1 MGFVFYATKASGTAI
16 GGGHMS
22 FVFYD
27 TETTGIDTSFD
38 QILQFAA
45 IKTDE
50 DLNILERFEIRSRLL
65 PFVVP
70 APGALRV
77 TKMTI
82 DRLHDPATPTHYD
95 MVRAIRS
102 KLSEWSPAIFLGYN
116 SLRFD
121 EELMRQAL
129 YQTLHNPYLTNRD
142 GNCRG
147 DVLPLVQACT
157 EFEPDCL
164 TVPFGGTGK
173 PVFKLDHLAPAN
185 GFAHENAHDAL
196 SDVEATIHMCRL
208 VRDGAGDLWNR
219 FLRFTQKA
227 AAAEF
232 LEEAEP
238 FLLTEFYFN
247 RPKHMPV
254 LRIGQDSEQTNVS
267 VCFDLTHDLNSFRNL
282 TDAQL
287 QSLVVSSPKPLRK
300 IKANAAPTMTPLDDV
315 PDHLLGDLTQDDIA
329 ARANDLHSDEALKTR
344 MLAAYEATK
353 TVYGPNEHVEKQIY
367 EGFAV
372 SADEYLM
379 TRFHALPWDQRHALT
394 SQFQNPKFGFLAK
407 RLIFAHDPNCLPHAC
422 QQEISAHVH
431 SRVAAPDDSGVKWT
445 TLTKARSECEK
456 MLAGADAVDLPL
468 LEGYR
473 QYLSDRIASVI
484 G

>member
-1 MGFVFYATKASGTAI
+1 MG
-16 GGGHMS
+16 

-45 IKTDE
+45 VKTDA
-50 DLNILERFEIRSRLL
+50 DLKILERFEIRSRLL

-82 DRLHDPATPTHYD
+82 DRLHDPETPSHYD

-102 KLSEWSPAIFLGYN
+102 KLGVWSPAVFLGYN

-121 EELMRQAL
+121 EELMRQAF

-147 DVLPLVQACT
+147 DVLSLVQAAS
-157 EFEPDCL
+157 EFTPNCL
-164 TVPFGGTGK
+164 SVPNAANGK
-173 PVFKLDHLAPAN
+173 ITFKLDHLAPAN
-185 GFAHENAHDAL
+185 GFTHDNAHDAL

-208 VRDGAGDLWNR
+208 IRDGASDLWNR

-227 AAAEF
+227 AATEF
-232 LEEAEP
+232 LEEGDP

-254 LRIGQDSEQTNVS
+254 LRIGRDIQQPNVS
-267 VCFDLTHDLNSFRNL
+267 VCFDLSNDLKLFRNL
-282 TDAQL
+282 TDEQL
-287 QSLVVSSPKPLRK
+287 QKRIITPPKGLAKPLRQ
-300 IKANAAPTMTPLDDV
+300 IKANAAPTMTPLDEV
-315 PDHLLGDLTQDDIA
+315 PDHLLGDMNHSDIDE
-329 ARANDLHSDEALKTR
+329 RASDLGADEALKSR
-344 MLAAYEATK
+344 LLAAYEATK
-353 TVYGPNEHVEKQIY
+353 TQYEPNAHVEKQIY
-367 EGFAV
+367 EGFAD
-372 SADEYLM
+372 SADDDLM
-379 TRFHALPWDQRHALT
+379 TKFHATPWQNRHELVNL
-394 SQFQNPKFGFLAK
+394 FQNAKFGFLAK
-407 RLIFAHDPNCLPHAC
+407 RLIFAHNPNCLPPAC
-422 QQEISAHVH
+422 RQEMIVH
-431 SRVAAPDDSGVKWT
+431 INSRIAAPDNTEVEWT
-445 TLTKARSECEK
+445 TLSKALGECEK
-456 MLAGADAVDLPL
+456 LLVDVKFEDREI

-473 QYLSDRIASVI
+473 KYLIERISDCQRLT
-484 G
+484 

>member
-1 MGFVFYATKASGTAI
+1 MGFVFYAINTTGI
-16 GGGHMS
+16 DLRGGHMS

-38 QILQFAA
+38 QVMQFAA

-50 DLNILERFEIRSRLL
+50 DLNIIERFEIRSRLL

-82 DRLHDPATPTHYD
+82 DRLHDPATPSHYD

-102 KLSEWSPAIFLGYN
+102 KLGEWSPAIFLGYN

-147 DVLPLVQACT
+147 DVLPLVQAST
-157 EFEPDCL
+157 AFEPDCL
-164 TVPFGGTGK
+164 TVPYDHKGK
-173 PVFKLDHLAPAN
+173 PVFKLDQLAPAN
-185 GFAHENAHDAL
+185 GFAHDNAHDAL

-254 LRIGQDSEQTNVS
+254 LSIGLDNDQANVS
-267 VCFDLTHDLNSFRNL
+267 ICFDLTHDLDSFRNL

-287 QSLVVSSPKPLRK
+287 QSLVVSSPKPLRR

-315 PDHLLGDLTQDDIA
+315 PDHLLNGLTQADLVT
-329 ARANDLHSDEALKTR
+329 RANDLQSDEALKAR
-344 MLAAYEATK
+344 ILAAYEATK
-353 TVYGPNEHVEKQIY
+353 TKYEPNEHVEKQIY

-372 SADEYLM
+372 TADEQLM
-379 TRFHALPWDQRHALT
+379 AQFHELPWDQRHTLT
-394 SQFQNPKFGFLAK
+394 SKFQNPKFGFLAK
-407 RLIFAHDPNCLPHAC
+407 RLIYAHDPGCLPLAC
-422 QQEISAHVH
+422 QHEMSAHIH
-431 SRVAAPDDSGVKWT
+431 SRVAAPDDAGVKWT
-445 TLTKARSECEK
+445 TLTKARAECAK
-456 MLAGADAVDLPL
+456 LIAGAEAADLIL
-468 LEGYR
+468 LQGYA
-473 QYLSDRIASVI
+473 QYLENRIASLAA
-484 G
+484 

>member
-1 MGFVFYATKASGTAI
+1 MG
-16 GGGHMS
+16 

-50 DLNILERFEIRSRLL
+50 DLNIIERFEIRSRLL

-82 DRLHDPATPTHYD
+82 DRLHDPATPSHYD
-95 MVRAIRS
+95 MVRAIRN
-102 KLSEWSPAIFLGYN
+102 KLAEWSPAIFLGYN

-121 EELMRQAL
+121 EELMRQAF

-147 DVLPLVQACT
+147 DVLALVQATT
-157 EFEPDCL
+157 EFEPECL
-164 TVPFGGTGK
+164 SVPYADNGK
-173 PVFKLDHLAPAN
+173 ITFKLDRLAPAN
-185 GFAHENAHDAL
+185 GFAHDNAHDAL

-232 LEEAEP
+232 LEEDEP

-254 LRIGQDSEQTNVS
+254 LRIGQDREQANVS
-267 VCFDLTHDLNSFRNL
+267 VCFDLANDLDSFRNL

-287 QSLVVSSPKPLRK
+287 QERIIKPPKGSGKPLRK
-300 IKANAAPTMTPLDDV
+300 VKANAAPTMTPLDDV
-315 PDHLLGDLTQDDIA
+315 PDHLLGDLAQDDVV
-329 ARANDLHSDEALKTR
+329 ARANDLHGDEALKAR

-353 TVYGPNEHVEKQIY
+353 TVYEPNVHVEKQIY

-372 SADEYLM
+372 NADEQLM
-379 TRFHALPWDQRHALT
+379 TQFHAVPWEHRHTLT
-394 SQFQNPKFGFLAK
+394 SQFENPKFGFLAK
-407 RLIFAHDPNCLPHAC
+407 RLIFTHDPNCLPPAC
-422 QQEISAHVH
+422 QQEISVHIH
-431 SRVAAPDDSGVKWT
+431 SRIAAPGDSGVKWT
-445 TLTKARSECEK
+445 TLTKALEECEK
-456 MLAGADAVDLPL
+456 LLTGAGPDDSGILV
-468 LEGYR
+468 GYR
-473 QYLSDRIASVI
+473 QYLVERIAAC
-484 G
+484 

>member
-1 MGFVFYATKASGTAI
+1 
-16 GGGHMS
+16 MS

-27 TETTGIDTSFD
+27 AETTGIDTSFD

-45 IKTDE
+45 IRTDE
-50 DLNILERFEIRSRLL
+50 NLNILERFEIRSRLL

-77 TKMTI
+77 TKITI
-82 DRLHDPATPTHYD
+82 ERLHDPATPSHYD

-102 KLSEWSPAIFLGYN
+102 KLGEWSPAIFLGYN

-147 DVLPLVQACT
+147 DVLALVQATT

-164 TVPFGGTGK
+164 TVPYGDNGK
-173 PVFKLDHLAPAN
+173 RIFKLDQLAPAN

-208 VRDGAGDLWNR
+208 VRDGASDLWNR

-227 AAAEF
+227 SAADF

-247 RPKHMPV
+247 KPKHMPV
-254 LRIGQDSEQTNVS
+254 MRIGQDNEQANIS
-267 VCFDLTHDLNSFRNL
+267 VCFDLTHDLNSFRNS

-287 QSLVVSSPKPLRK
+287 QRLVVSSPKPLRK
-300 IKANAAPTMTPLDDV
+300 IKANAAPTMTPLDEV
-315 PDHLLGDLTQDDIA
+315 PDHLLGDLTPDDVA
-329 ARANDLHSDEALKTR
+329 ARANQLQSDEALKAR

-353 TVYGPNEHVEKQIY
+353 TVYEPNEHVEKQIY
-367 EGFAV
+367 EGFAAN
-372 SADEYLM
+372 ADEYLM
-379 TRFHALPWDQRHALT
+379 AQFHALPWTERHTLT

-407 RLIFAHDPNCLPHAC
+407 RLIFAHDRNFLPPTC

-445 TLTKARSECEK
+445 TLTKARTECAKLIAE
-456 MLAGADAVDLPL
+456 AEAADLIL
-468 LEGYR
+468 LQGYA
-473 QYLSDRIASVI
+473 QYLDNRIASAVTQS
-484 G
+484 

>member
-1 MGFVFYATKASGTAI
+1 MGFVFYAVNTTGTVLR
-16 GGGHMS
+16 GGHMS

-50 DLNILERFEIRSRLL
+50 NLNVLERFETRSRLL

-82 DRLHDPATPTHYD
+82 DRLHDPATPSHYD
-95 MVRAIRS
+95 MVRAIRT
-102 KLSEWSPAIFLGYN
+102 KLGEWSPAIFLGYN

-121 EELMRQAL
+121 EELMRQAF

-164 TVPFGGTGK
+164 ALPTGDNGK
-173 PVFKLDHLAPAN
+173 PVFKLDQLAPAN
-185 GFAHENAHDAL
+185 GFAHDNAHDAL

-227 AAAEF
+227 AAVEF

-254 LRIGQDSEQTNVS
+254 LRIGQDSEQSNVS

-287 QSLVVSSPKPLRK
+287 QSLVGSSPKPLRK

-315 PDHLLGDLTQDDIA
+315 PEHLLGDLTSDEIE
-329 ARANDLHSDEALKTR
+329 ARTNELQSDEALKDR
-344 MLAAYEATK
+344 LLAAYEATK
-353 TVYGPNEHVEKQIY
+353 TVYEPNEHIEKQIY

-372 SADEYLM
+372 NADEHLM
-379 TRFHALPWDQRHALT
+379 TQFHAMPWENRHTLT
-394 SQFQNPKFGFLAK
+394 GQFQNPKFGFLAK
-407 RLIFAHDPNCLPHAC
+407 RLIFAHDPNCLPPAC
-422 QQEISAHVH
+422 QQEMTAHVH

-445 TLTKARSECEK
+445 TLTKALGECDK
-456 MLAGADAVDLPL
+456 L
-468 LEGYR
+468 LTNASAEDVEIIAGYR
-473 QYLSDRIASVI
+473 EYLVNRIAAY
-484 G
+484 

>member
-1 MGFVFYATKASGTAI
+1 
-16 GGGHMS
+16 MS

-27 TETTGIDTSFD
+27 TETTGTDTSFD

-50 DLNILERFEIRSRLL
+50 NLNIIERFEIRSRLL

-82 DRLHDPATPTHYD
+82 DRLHDQATPSHYE

-102 KLSEWSPAIFLGYN
+102 KLSEWSPSIFLGYN

-147 DVLPLVQACT
+147 DVLALVQATT
-157 EFEPDCL
+157 EFEPGCL
-164 TVPFGGTGK
+164 SLPYADNGK
-173 PVFKLDHLAPAN
+173 ITYKLDHLAPAN
-185 GFAHENAHDAL
+185 GFTHDNAHDAL

-254 LRIGQDSEQTNVS
+254 LRIGQDSEQANVS
-267 VCFDLTHDLNSFRNL
+267 VCFDLSHDLNSFRNL
-282 TDAQL
+282 TDAQM

-300 IKANAAPTMTPLDDV
+300 IKANAAPTMTPLDDA

-329 ARANDLHSDEALKTR
+329 VRANDLHSDEALKAR
-344 MLAAYEATK
+344 MLDAYEATK
-353 TVYGPNEHVEKQIY
+353 TAYEPNEHVEKQIY

-372 SADEYLM
+372 NADENM
-379 TRFHALPWDQRHALT
+379 MAQFHALPWNQRHTLT

-407 RLIFAHDPNCLPHAC
+407 RLIFTHDPNCLPHGC
-422 QQEISAHVH
+422 QQEVSAHVH
-431 SRVAAPDDSGVKWT
+431 SRIAAPDDSGVKWT
-445 TLTKARSECEK
+445 TLTKALGECDKLLTGANAEDSEI
-456 MLAGADAVDLPL
+456 LA
-468 LEGYR
+468 GYR
-473 QYLSDRIASVI
+473 QYLVERIAVY
-484 G
+484 

>member
-1 MGFVFYATKASGTAI
+1 
-16 GGGHMS
+16 MS

-50 DLNILERFEIRSRLL
+50 NLNILERFEIRSRLL

-82 DRLHDPATPTHYD
+82 DRLHDPATPSHYD
-95 MVRAIRS
+95 MVRAVRS

-147 DVLPLVQACT
+147 DVLPLVQAAT

-164 TVPFGGTGK
+164 TVPYGGNGK
-173 PVFKLDHLAPAN
+173 PVFKLDQLAPAN
-185 GFAHENAHDAL
+185 GFAHDNAHDAL

-208 VRDGAGDLWNR
+208 VRDGVGDLWNR

-232 LEEAEP
+232 LDEAEP

-247 RPKHMPV
+247 KPKHMPV
-254 LRIGQDSEQTNVS
+254 LRIGQEVGQPNVS
-267 VCFDLTHDLNSFRNL
+267 VCFDLTNDLNSFRNL
-282 TDAQL
+282 TDTQL

-315 PDHLLGDLTQDDIA
+315 PDHLLGDLALDDIA
-329 ARANDLHSDEALKTR
+329 ARAADLQSDEALKTR

-367 EGFAV
+367 EGFTV
-372 SADEYLM
+372 DADEDLM
-379 TRFHALPWDQRHALT
+379 TQFHALPWNQRHTLT

-407 RLIFAHDPNCLPHAC
+407 RLIFAYDPNCLPPAS
-422 QQEISAHVH
+422 QQELLAHVH

-445 TLTKARSECEK
+445 TLTKARSECAK
-456 MLAGADAVDLPL
+456 MLVGADASDLPL
-468 LEGYR
+468 LEGYH
-473 QYLSDRIASVI
+473 QYLSDRIANVV

>member
-1 MGFVFYATKASGTAI
+1 MGFVFYATKTSGTVI

-45 IKTDE
+45 IKTDA
-50 DLNILERFEIRSRLL
+50 DLNIVEQFEIRSRLL

-70 APGALRV
+70 APGALHV
-77 TKMTI
+77 TNMKI
-82 DRLHDPATPTHYD
+82 DRLHDPATPTHYE

-102 KLSEWSPAIFLGYN
+102 KLTEWSPAIFLGYN

-121 EELMRQAL
+121 EELMRQAF

-147 DVLPLVQACT
+147 DVLAVVQATT
-157 EFEPDCL
+157 EFEPNCL
-164 TVPFGGTGK
+164 TVPYGDNGK
-173 PVFKLDHLAPAN
+173 PVFKLDQLAPAN
-185 GFAHENAHDAL
+185 CFAHDNAHDAL

-254 LRIGQDSEQTNVS
+254 LRIGLDSEQANVS
-267 VCFDLTHDLNSFRNL
+267 VCFDLSHNLNPFRNL

-287 QSLVVSSPKPLRK
+287 QSAVASSPKPLRK
-300 IKANAAPTMTPLDDV
+300 IKANAAPIMTPLDDV
-315 PDHLLGDLTQDDIA
+315 PDHLFVNLTPAEIA
-329 ARANDLHSDEALKTR
+329 ARATELHSDEALKAR
-344 MLAAYEATK
+344 LLNAYEATK
-353 TVYGPNEHVEKQIY
+353 TKYEPNVHVEKQIY

-372 SADEYLM
+372 NADEQLM
-379 TRFHALPWDQRHALT
+379 TQFHAMPWNQRYSLIG
-394 SQFQNPKFGFLAK
+394 QFQNSKFGFLAK
-407 RLIFAHDPNCLPHAC
+407 RIIFAHNPNCLPPAF
-422 QQEISAHVH
+422 QQEVSAHIN
-431 SRVAAPDDSGVKWT
+431 SRVAPPDDSGVKWT
-445 TLTKARSECEK
+445 TLNKALSECDNL
-456 MLAGADAVDLPL
+456 LASVSAEDSEILV
-468 LEGYR
+468 GYR
-473 QYLSDRIASVI
+473 QYLVERIAYHTI
-484 G
+484 

>member
-1 MGFVFYATKASGTAI
+1 MGFVFYATKTSGTVTN
-16 GGGHMS
+16 GGGMS

-50 DLNILERFEIRSRLL
+50 NLNIIERFEIRSRLL

-82 DRLHDPATPTHYD
+82 DRLHDPATASHYD

-102 KLSEWSPAIFLGYN
+102 KLGEWSPAIFLGYN

-121 EELMRQAL
+121 EELMRRAL

-147 DVLPLVQACT
+147 DVMPLVQACT

-164 TVPFGGTGK
+164 SVPYGDKGK
-173 PVFKLDHLAPAN
+173 PVFKLDQLAPAN
-185 GFAHENAHDAL
+185 GFAHDNAHDAL

-208 VRDGAGDLWNR
+208 VRDGADDLWNR

-227 AAAEF
+227 AAVEF
-232 LEEAEP
+232 LEEGEP

-247 RPKHMPV
+247 KPKHMPV
-254 LRIGQDSEQTNVS
+254 LRIGQDSEQANVS

-282 TDAQL
+282 TDTQL

-300 IKANAAPTMTPLDDV
+300 IKANAAPTMTPLEDV
-315 PDHLLGDLTQDDIA
+315 PEHLLGDLTPDEIE
-329 ARANDLHSDEALKTR
+329 ARANELQSDEALKAR
-344 MLAAYEATK
+344 LLAAYEATK
-353 TVYGPNEHVEKQIY
+353 TVYEPNEHVEKQIY

-372 SADEYLM
+372 NADEHLM
-379 TRFHALPWDQRHALT
+379 TQFHAMPWENRHTLT
-394 SQFQNPKFGFLAK
+394 GQFQNPKFGFLAK
-407 RLIFAHDPNCLPHAC
+407 RLIFAHDPNCLPHGC
-422 QQEISAHVH
+422 QQEMTAHVH

-445 TLTKARSECEK
+445 TLTKALGECEK
-456 MLAGADAVDLPL
+456 L
-468 LEGYR
+468 LSNAAAEDVALLQDYH
-473 QYLSDRIASVI
+473 QYLTVKIAAL
-484 G
+484 